1 MTATNRSV
9 QVAWSG
15 VSVVLGGR
23 TVLDGFDLS
32 VAGGS
37 WLVVIGPNGA
47 GKTSLMRTLAGT
59 VGYTGTVRIG
69 GEDAGGI
76 PSRERARRLAVV
88 PQHPVIPPGIDVFDY
103 ALLGRSPH
111 QGLRFSPSERDRRQ
125 TLEVLHRLE
134 LGGFIGRKVDT
145 LSGGERQRVVVARAL
160 VQDTPILVLDEPTS
174 FLDLGHQLEVLEL
187 IAELRTERSLTV
199 VSTLHDLT
207 VAGQFADRMAVLD
220 HGRLIT
226 HGSPAEVL
234 TPEMIASHWGVH
246 AHTEVDGGSVTV
258 TVRRRQ
264 QASAQAS
271 GRSIRGQSDQSRSRS

>member
-1 MTATNRSV
+1 MTSMEQSV
-9 QVAWSG
+9 AVEWSD

-23 TVLDGFDLS
+23 TVLDRFNLS
-32 VAGGS
+32 VTGGS

-59 VGYTGTVRIG
+59 VGHTGTIRIG
-69 GEDAGGI
+69 GDETVGVKSA
-76 PSRERARRLAVV
+76 ERARRLAVV
-88 PQHPVIPPGIDVFDY
+88 PQHPVIPPGMNVFDY

-125 TLEVLHRLE
+125 TVEVLHRLE
-134 LGGFIGRKVDT
+134 LGGFTARNLDT

-199 VSTLHDLT
+199 ISTLHDLAT
-207 VAGQFADRMAVLD
+207 AGQFADRMAVLD
-220 HGRLIT
+220 GGRLVI
-226 HGSPAEVL
+226 HGTPAEVI
-234 TPEMIASHWGVH
+234 TPEIIARHWGVH
-246 AHTEVDGGSVTV
+246 ADTDVDADGSVTV

-264 QASAQAS
+264 QA
-271 GRSIRGQSDQSRSRS
+271 

>member
-1 MTATNRSV
+1 MTSREQPVA
-9 QVAWSG
+9 VAWSN

-23 TVLDGFDLS
+23 TILDGFDLS

-59 VGYTGTVRIG
+59 VAHTGTIRIG
-69 GEDAGGI
+69 SEDAGGI
-76 PSRERARRLAVV
+76 PGRERARRLAVV

-134 LGGFIGRKVDT
+134 LGDFMDRNLDT

-199 VSTLHDLT
+199 VSTLHDLA

-220 HGRLIT
+220 HGRLIA

-234 TPEMIASHWGVH
+234 TPEMISNHWGVH
-246 AHTEVDGGSVTV
+246 AHTDVDEDGSVTV

-264 QASAQAS
+264 QA
-271 GRSIRGQSDQSRSRS
+271 

>member
-23 TVLDGFDLS
+23 TVLDSFDLS

-59 VGYTGTVRIG
+59 VGHTGTVRIG
-69 GEDAGGI
+69 GEDAGDI
-76 PSRERARRLAVV
+76 PGRERARRLAVV

-103 ALLGRSPH
+103 ALLGRSPY
-111 QGLRFSPSERDRRQ
+111 QGLRFSPSERDRGQ

-271 GRSIRGQSDQSRSRS
+271 SRSIRGQSDQSRSRS

>member
-1 MTATNRSV
+1 MTSREQPVA
-9 QVAWSG
+9 VAWSN

-23 TVLDGFDLS
+23 TILDGFDLS

-59 VGYTGTVRIG
+59 VAHTGTIRIG
-69 GEDAGGI
+69 SEDAGGI
-76 PSRERARRLAVV
+76 PGRERARRLAVV

-134 LGGFIGRKVDT
+134 LGGFIGRRVDT

-160 VQDTPILVLDEPTS
+160 VLDTPILVLDEPTS

-199 VSTLHDLT
+199 VSTLHDLA

-220 HGRLIT
+220 HGRLIA

-234 TPEMIASHWGVH
+234 TPEMISNHWGVH
-246 AHTEVDGGSVTV
+246 AHTDVDEDGSVTV

-264 QASAQAS
+264 QA
-271 GRSIRGQSDQSRSRS
+271 

>member
-1 MTATNRSV
+1 LTATNRSV

-23 TVLDGFDLS
+23 TVLDSFDLS

-59 VGYTGTVRIG
+59 VGHTGTVRIG
-69 GEDAGGI
+69 GEDAGDI
-76 PSRERARRLAVV
+76 PGRERARRLAVV

-103 ALLGRSPH
+103 ALLGRSPY
-111 QGLRFSPSERDRRQ
+111 QGLRFSPSERDRGQ

-271 GRSIRGQSDQSRSRS
+271 SRSIRGQSDQSRSRS

>member
-9 QVAWSG
+9 QVAWSD

-59 VGYTGTVRIG
+59 VGHTGTVRIG

-76 PSRERARRLAVV
+76 PGRERARRLAVV

-134 LGGFIGRKVDT
+134 LGGFIGRRVDT

-199 VSTLHDLT
+199 DSTLHDLT

-234 TPEMIASHWGVH
+234 TPEMISNHWGVH

-271 GRSIRGQSDQSRSRS
+271 SQSIRGQSDQSRSRS

>member
-1 MTATNRSV
+1 MTSREQPVA
-9 QVAWSG
+9 VAWSN

-59 VGYTGTVRIG
+59 VAHTGTIRIG
-69 GEDAGGI
+69 SEDAGGI
-76 PSRERARRLAVV
+76 PGRERARRLAVV

-111 QGLRFSPSERDRRQ
+111 QGLRFSPSERDRRK

-134 LGGFIGRKVDT
+134 LGDFMDRNLDT

-160 VQDTPILVLDEPTS
+160 VQDTQILVLDEPTS